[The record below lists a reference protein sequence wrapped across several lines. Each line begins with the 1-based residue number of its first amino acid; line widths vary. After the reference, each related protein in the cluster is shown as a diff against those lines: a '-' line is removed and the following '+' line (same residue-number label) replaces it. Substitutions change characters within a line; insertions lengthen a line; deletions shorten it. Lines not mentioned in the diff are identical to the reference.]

1 MISSVIVTKNLASW
15 TGYNWFELTIVVYY
29 LCLLGEFDAVG
40 TSRDDVFGR
49 TVSWNEQLCRVL
61 SADGVEGRRLS
72 RRNDSDRT
80 RFTLVESAVV
90 CRVWAYD
97 ES

>member
-1 MISSVIVTKNLASW
+1 VISSVIVTKNLASW

-29 LCLLGEFDAVG
+29 LCLWRVRRCW

-49 TVSWNEQLCRVL
+49 TVSWNDQLCRVL